1 MPKVYYVAQ
10 KYLIEQEIMQGIE
23 EHNNFV
29 KFYEQFFLQV
39 LLKWIYSEHHI
50 IMLSIKPGFQNSCVW
65 HYTDV
70 TEITRLTKYHQIPFN
85 DRHYIYNAISLL

>member
-29 KFYEQFFLQV
+29 KLYEQFFLQV
-39 LLKWIYSEHHI
+39 LSK
-50 IMLSIKPGFQNSCVW
+50 
-65 HYTDV
+65 
-70 TEITRLTKYHQIPFN
+70 
-85 DRHYIYNAISLL
+85 